1 MVLRFNKR
9 NKVNSDSYNTQKI
22 YEISEFIFDDKIKG
36 NVKRLLKGF
45 RDEFEPNIFNEYS
58 TTDKGMLLATIPLIE
73 ELKSYY
79 NNDLC
84 ISVATSVAILK
95 DTEFNLK
102 THAYYL
108 ENALMRINSSWEY
121 LNIILNVFL
130 HTELIVGTDS
140 RDRIIEAKCHNID
153 FIKHKGGYKPIVT
166 PLSDEVI
173 NEIKPILKKEYK
185 LFKISPKS
193 KNNKFYKI
201 IKKMYSSNYNLETIR
216 SLYTCNDVKDIIEL
230 RNEFVHRRPLGAKFS
245 VAPIDFMPN
254 QGISINQ
261 KGWYDFKDIDIKLE
275 KNLSALRTAI
285 QTLINIIF
293 NNDVPNLKVN
303 EDEKF
308 YVYIV
313 KCNKCEKELLIN
325 DCTVTVFE
333 KNKQLIICP
342 YCKSD
347 DTIIGEKMEVH
358 DRFYYSNLIEYNE
371 FIFKYWSK
379 EE

>member
-1 MVLRFNKR
+1 MFRFNKR
-9 NKVNSDSYNTQKI
+9 NKVNIDSYNTQKK
-22 YEISEFIFDDKIKG
+22 YEISEFIFDDKIKDK
-36 NVKRLLKGF
+36 VKKLLEGF

-58 TTDKGMLLATIPLIE
+58 TTDKGMLLVTIPLIE

-84 ISVATSVAILK
+84 VSIATSVAILK

-130 HTELIVGTDS
+130 HTGLIVGTDS
-140 RDRIIEAKCHNID
+140 RDKIIEAKCHNID

-166 PLSDEVI
+166 PLSNEVI
-173 NEIKPILKKEYK
+173 NEIKPILKKEYT

-193 KNNKFYKI
+193 KSNKFYKV

-216 SLYTCNDVKDIIEL
+216 ALYTCNDVRDMIEL

-245 VAPIDFMPN
+245 VAPIDFMLS

-293 NNDVPNLKVN
+293 NNDVPKLKVN
-303 EDEKF
+303 ENEKF
-308 YVYIV
+308 YVYRV
-313 KCNKCEKELLIN
+313 KCNKCEKELRIN
-325 DCTVTVFE
+325 DCTVTVFR
-333 KNKQLIICP
+333 KNRELIICP
-342 YCKSD
+342 YCESN
-347 DTIIGEKMEVH
+347 DTIVGEKMEVH